1 MCAQAIHDGLTRNDA
16 GARIQFRSP
25 LDARGYARMD
35 AVIEDT
41 DLDIAVRFTYLIVKQ
56 QAWSAPDA
64 ALTTDDLARIL
75 GRSPGQAYR
84 YLQELVEAGLL
95 SIESKPFD
103 GQPDIYCLEPPED
116 RYGPSLHEDLPLG
129 ITGETAGKRRKTP
142 GVRLGTRENRGA
154 VIPAMTDERR
164 AYEDRLA
171 ERIPALAPVPSI
183 DPRLRELGMDRARR
197 LRRQLT
203 NPALTQDSGLW
214 A

>member
-41 DLDIAVRFTYLIVKQ
+41 DLDLAVRFTYLIVKQ
-56 QAWSAPDA
+56 QAWSGPDA
-64 ALTTDDLARIL
+64 ALTTDDIARIL

-84 YLQELVEAGLL
+84 YLQELVQAGLL

-103 GQPDIYCLEPPED
+103 GQPDIYCLEPLEG
-116 RYGPSLHEDLPLG
+116 RYGLPVHEGSPLG
-129 ITGETAGKRRKTP
+129 IAGGIAGNLRRAP
-142 GVRLGTRENRGA
+142 GVRRGSRENRGA

-171 ERIPALAPVPSI
+171 ARIPALAPVPSI

-197 LRRQLT
+197 LRQQLT
-203 NPALTQDSGLW
+203 NLAATQEPG
-214 A
+214 

>member
-1 MCAQAIHDGLTRNDA
+1 MCAQATHDALTPNN
-16 GARIQFRSP
+16 GARFQFRSP
-25 LDARGYARMD
+25 PDARGYAPMD

-56 QAWSAPDA
+56 QAWSGPDA
-64 ALTTDDLARIL
+64 ALTTDDIARIL

-103 GQPDIYCLEPPED
+103 GQPDIYCLAPLED
-116 RYGPSLHEDLPLG
+116 RYGPSVSEDSPLG
-129 ITGETAGKRRKTP
+129 IAGGIAGTRRKAP
-142 GVRLGTRENRGA
+142 GARRGLRQNRGA

-171 ERIPALAPVPSI
+171 ARIPALAPVPSI

-203 NPALTQDSGLW
+203 NLAATQEPG
-214 A
+214 

>member
-1 MCAQAIHDGLTRNDA
+1 MCAQAIHDGPTSNHP
-16 GARIQFRSP
+16 GARFQFRSP

-56 QAWSAPDA
+56 QAWSGPDA
-64 ALTTDDLARIL
+64 ALTTDDIARIL

-84 YLQELVEAGLL
+84 YLHELVEAGLL
-95 SIESKPFD
+95 SIESKSFD
-103 GQPDIYCLEPPED
+103 GQPDIYCLAPLED
-116 RYGPSLHEDLPLG
+116 RYGPSVHEESPLG
-129 ITGETAGKRRKTP
+129 IAAGTVGKGRKAPGGRR
-142 GVRLGTRENRGA
+142 GLRENRSA

-171 ERIPALAPVPSI
+171 ARIPALAPVPSI

-197 LRRQLT
+197 LRQQLT
-203 NPALTQDSGLW
+203 NLAATQDRG
-214 A
+214 

>member
-16 GARIQFRSP
+16 GARFQFRSP

-56 QAWSAPDA
+56 HAWSGPDA
-64 ALTTDDLARIL
+64 ALTTDDIARIL

-95 SIESKPFD
+95 SIESKLFD
-103 GQPDIYCLEPPED
+103 GQPDIYCLEPLED
-116 RYGPSLHEDLPLG
+116 RYGPSVHEDSPLG
-129 ITGETAGKRRKTP
+129 IAGGTAGKRRKAP
-142 GVRLGTRENRGA
+142 GVRRGSRENRGA

-171 ERIPALAPVPSI
+171 ARIPALAPIPSI

-203 NPALTQDSGLW
+203 NPAATQDSG
-214 A
+214 

>member
-1 MCAQAIHDGLTRNDA
+1 MCAQAIHDGLTTNNN
-16 GARIQFRSP
+16 GARFQFRSP
-25 LDARGYARMD
+25 PDARGYARMD

-56 QAWSAPDA
+56 QAWSGPDA
-64 ALTTDDLARIL
+64 ALTTDDIARIL

-95 SIESKPFD
+95 NIESKPFD
-103 GQPDIYCLEPPED
+103 EQPDIYCLAPLEH
-116 RYGPSLHEDLPLG
+116 RYGPSVHEDSPLG
-129 ITGETAGKRRKTP
+129 MAGGVAGNRRKAP
-142 GVRLGTRENRGA
+142 GVRRGSRENRGA

-171 ERIPALAPVPSI
+171 ARIPALAPVPGI

-203 NPALTQDSGLW
+203 TPTATKDPG
-214 A
+214 

>member
-1 MCAQAIHDGLTRNDA
+1 MCAQAIHDGLTANNN
-16 GARIQFRSP
+16 GARFQFRSP
-25 LDARGYARMD
+25 PDARGYAPMD

-56 QAWSAPDA
+56 QAWSGPDA
-64 ALTTDDLARIL
+64 ALTTDDIARIL
-75 GRSPGQAYR
+75 GRSPSQAYR

-103 GQPDIYCLEPPED
+103 GQPDIYCLAPLED
-116 RYGPSLHEDLPLG
+116 RYGPSVREDSPLG
-129 ITGETAGKRRKTP
+129 IAGGIVGTRRKAP
-142 GVRLGTRENRGA
+142 GGPRVSRENRGA

-171 ERIPALAPVPSI
+171 ARIPALAPVPSI

-203 NPALTQDSGLW
+203 NLAATQEPG
-214 A
+214 

>member
-1 MCAQAIHDGLTRNDA
+1 
-16 GARIQFRSP
+16 
-25 LDARGYARMD
+25 MD

-56 QAWSAPDA
+56 QAWSCPDA
-64 ALTTDDLARIL
+64 ALTTDDIARIL

-95 SIESKPFD
+95 SIDSKTFD
-103 GQPDIYCLEPPED
+103 GQPDVYCLGPLED
-116 RYGPSLHEDLPLG
+116 RYGPSVHEESPLG
-129 ITGETAGKRRKTP
+129 IAGGAAGKRRKVT
-142 GVRLGTRENRGA
+142 GVRRGSRENRGA

-171 ERIPALAPVPSI
+171 AKIPVLAPVPSI
-183 DPRLRELGMDRARR
+183 DPRLRELGMDRARL
-197 LRRQLT
+197 LRRQLA
-203 NPALTQDSGLW
+203 NLAATQDP

>member
-1 MCAQAIHDGLTRNDA
+1 MCAQAIHDGLTANNN
-16 GARIQFRSP
+16 GARFQFRSP
-25 LDARGYARMD
+25 PDARGYAPMD

-56 QAWSAPDA
+56 QAWSGPDT
-64 ALTTDDLARIL
+64 ALTTDDIARIL

-103 GQPDIYCLEPPED
+103 GQPDIYCLARLED
-116 RYGPSLHEDLPLG
+116 RYGPSVSEDSPLG
-129 ITGETAGKRRKTP
+129 IAGGIAGTRRRGP
-142 GVRLGTRENRGA
+142 GGRRGSRENRGA

-171 ERIPALAPVPSI
+171 ARIPALTPVPSI

-197 LRRQLT
+197 LRRQLA
-203 NPALTQDSGLW
+203 NLAATQEPG
-214 A
+214 